1 MGKLNIQG
9 DLDIHNYLTAT
20 NTNLYL
26 SAVADYSIRFRIG
39 TTEVARINPSG
50 CLCINTTST
59 TDAYKLYVSGAS
71 LFSSSAYFRSNIWAN
86 NSAIGGS
93 VAFLPTRS
101 TDNNATGIINYYACG
116 STSATSY
123 NLGSFY
129 FTQYSYASGTYN
141 RVEYY
146 DRYNLPAVAA
156 DKTTNNTYS
165 ILTTKNTIT
174 VAQGGTGRSTLTSGY
189 ALVGN
194 GTSAVSLREITSTAV
209 SGSTALITAG
219 GAYSASSQA
228 ISDITRSGTTFTA
241 TRLDGTTF
249 TFTQQ
254 DNNTYGRTGNT
265 TSKIFLMGGTSQST
279 SNKTT
284 YSNVDCYASGG
295 YLYSGSTKVSVEG
308 HTHSYL
314 PLSGGTMTGTLSL
327 KANQYFTDSA
337 SGMDCNNSDII
348 DLNAIYFGD
357 AVDSAGEGINFY
369 RSSTTWDSVY
379 AKSGALYFHPNRA
392 TATNVGGY
400 TVLHS
405 NNWSSYCAAA
415 SHSHSYMAVNPGY
428 IEMFP
433 GSSAGHGGYIDFHYN
448 SSSADYTSRIIE
460 SGSGTLSINSV
471 TIKGSTITGYL
482 NGKSAFV
489 EGIYTG
495 NGGNQVPSYIG
506 TYTTRFNMMRNFG
519 SADIG
524 GYMDCILMNNY
535 SWSDVPYATGLGIT
549 KVNGYPRAIIANG
562 PKGSWAY
569 ATELLTTYNYSW
581 WALPLSGGTMTG
593 KLQVN
598 APIFGYNYTNSNNA
612 AAFIWDKNGSNYTGV
627 GSCNTTDMIHFG
639 PCNASGTWV
648 SNYNQIWRFQ
658 GGVYATGWLET
669 DNYGTGDP
677 GSSTPGYGRGG
688 AIYYKVIG

>member
-1 MGKLNIQG
+1 MGKLNILG
-9 DLDIHNYLTAT
+9 ELDINSYLTAAT
-20 NTNLYL
+20 TFYISSKDNT
-26 SAVADYSIRFRIG
+26 SIIFRHG
-39 TTEVARINPSG
+39 STEYARINPSG

-93 VAFLPTRS
+93 IAFLPTRS

-156 DKTTNNTYS
+156 DKIANNTYS

-174 VAQGGTGRSTLTSGY
+174 VAQGGTGRSSLTSGY

-194 GTSAVSLREITSTAV
+194 GTSAVSLREITSTAT
-209 SGSTALITAG
+209 SGSTALITSG
-219 GAYSASSQA
+219 GAYSAVATS
-228 ISDITRSGTTFTA
+228 ITNITRSGTTFTA
-241 TRLDGTTF
+241 TRADGTTF

-254 DNNTYGRTGNT
+254 DNDTDTKVQQSR
-265 TSKIFLMGGTSQST
+265 ST
-279 SNKTT
+279 SASWRALLSHYTATT
-284 YSNVDCYASGG
+284 QGTDPAAAINVVYYNEKASIQPSTGKIYSAGGFIGNASTATKLATARTISLTGSVTG
-295 YLYSGSTKVSVEG
+295 SGSFDGSGNLSITTTTN

-369 RSSTTWDSVY
+369 RSSTTWDSLY

-392 TATNVGGY
+392 TATNVSGY
-400 TVLHS
+400 TILHS

-415 SHSHSYMAVNPGY
+415 SHSHSGYASIAAHNNLTASGNEFTFASSAFSGVMYVNYRTASGSLDGSISEYRFQNGAGKETAIRCTYVYGTAQTADYATSAGYAGYLPSYTEYSSTSSLDGFLTNGVLRWAKATAAALSFGNDGSVISVGWGGGYGSQVWLDDGSGPAKIAVRNRSG
-428 IEMFP
+428 
-433 GSSAGHGGYIDFHYN
+433 GSSW
-448 SSSADYTSRIIE
+448 
-460 SGSGTLSINSV
+460 
-471 TIKGSTITGYL
+471 
-482 NGKSAFV
+482 NGWRHCVMSCS
-489 EGIYTG
+489 E
-495 NGGNQVPSYIG
+495 
-506 TYTTRFNMMRNFG
+506 TY
-519 SADIG
+519 
-524 GYMDCILMNNY
+524 Y
-535 SWSDVPYATGLGIT
+535 
-549 KVNGYPRAIIANG
+549 
-562 PKGSWAY
+562 
-569 ATELLTTYNYSW
+569 
-581 WALPLSGGTMTG
+581 
-593 KLQVN
+593 
-598 APIFGYNYTNSNNA
+598 
-612 AAFIWDKNGSNYTGV
+612 
-627 GSCNTTDMIHFG
+627 
-639 PCNASGTWV
+639 
-648 SNYNQIWRFQ
+648 
-658 GGVYATGWLET
+658 
-669 DNYGTGDP
+669 
-677 GSSTPGYGRGG
+677 GSSLPSSGNVGDVFFK
-688 AIYYKVIG
+688 I